1 MKSIFF
7 KFFILMCLGG
17 FSQTPNKAIVLS
29 TPLEVIGFNYP
40 NEFTL
45 ELLKTELLQYIFL
58 IFLMM
63 MC

>member
-1 MKSIFF
+1 
-7 KFFILMCLGG
+7 MCLGG